1 MKREIFVLL
10 TVLSYS
16 PMLIARPVD
25 QHIRGKIESVNSG
38 RLVIRT
44 PNDSLV
50 SVALSPGT
58 HYLQVL
64 RSDLAKVKLGS
75 YIGTATKETGS
86 MQVALVIMIF
96 PAAMRGLN
104 AGHFP
109 YDRLPDTTLSGG
121 ATTPSMMTN
130 GSVAVMAKPNGASV
144 NTTMTNGNV
153 SGSVSQ
159 SGLKELTITYKNG
172 RQTVVVPPTTPIVE
186 LRPETLSD
194 VSEGSFVFV
203 DATRDGKSL
212 TANLVAAGA
221 AGLRPPF

>member
-1 MKREIFVLL
+1 MKREIFLLL

-25 QHIRGKIESVNSG
+25 EHIRGRVESVNSD

-44 PNDSLV
+44 SNDSLV
-50 SVALSPGT
+50 SIALSSGT

-64 RSDLAKVKLGS
+64 PSNIDEVKPGS

-130 GSVAVMAKPNGASV
+130 GSVAAMTKPTKAFV

-153 SGSVSQ
+153 STSASQ
-159 SGLKELTITYKNG
+159 DGLKQLTITYKSG
-172 RQTVVVPPTTPIVE
+172 KQIVVVPPTAPIVE
-186 LRPETLSD
+186 LRPDTLSD
-194 VSEGSFVFV
+194 VSRGSFVFV
-203 DATRDGKSL
+203 DAARDGKSL

-221 AGLRPPF
+221 AGLKPPF